1 MRCLLDVTPM
11 ANATE
16 SKSRKGTTTKKQTKL
31 CLHCGRV
38 KPLTDYYSNRDWEE
52 QLGKDVWCRDCVNR
66 CTTKDAIRE
75 YFWENHREWDERIW
89 DTAYKKA
96 AALAANNITYQKTT
110 EERRRLIVD
119 RLTCQQIPSVMQ
131 TRYKYIDPGKDGNAL
146 SYAEAKENGEIIQE
160 IDPNI
165 KVYSEAFNGYF
176 KPAELHYL
184 ETYYQS
190 LENDFDLDTENLRDY
205 ARKLSKASLLAD
217 KAQDD
222 YAAGRCDFSVVKDAL
237 AQFDMLSKS
246 ANFAACKRKP
256 GDNGGMGSWAELT
269 YKLETSGHPC
279 TRKIQWEPDDVD
291 RTIAEFRYIVE
302 ALGLDTM

>member
-1 MRCLLDVTPM
+1 M
-11 ANATE
+11 AIVTE
-16 SKSRKGTTTKKQTKL
+16 SKSRKATPSRKQTKL
-31 CLHCGRV
+31 CLKCGRV
-38 KPLTDYYSNRDWEE
+38 KPLTDYYINKDWEE
-52 QLGKDVWCRDCVNR
+52 QLGKDIWCKDCFTR
-66 CTTKDAIRE
+66 CTTKDEIRE

-89 DTAYKKA
+89 ESALKKA
-96 AALAANNITYQKTT
+96 TALAANNTTYQKTT
-110 EERRRLIVD
+110 DERRKLILD
-119 RLTCQQIPSVMQ
+119 RLTCQQIPTVMQ
-131 TRYKYIDPGKDGNAL
+131 SRYKYIDPTKDGKSL
-146 SYAEAKENGEIIQE
+146 TYLEAKENGTILVDE
-160 IDPNI
+160 DPNA

-176 KPAELHYL
+176 KPAELRYL
-184 ETYYQS
+184 ETYYTS

-279 TRKIQWEPDDVD
+279 TRKIQWAKDDVD
-291 RTIAEFRYIVE
+291 RTISEFRYIVE